1 MTLMMTMIL
10 MTKIKNSLGM
20 ARENAMLKSDTNL
33 LETK

>member
-20 ARENAMLKSDTNL
+20 AWENAMLKSDTNL
-33 LETK
+33 METK